1 MQTPCWCPSEEH
13 QHGGHKIT
21 ELISHCKNE
30 RCECS
35 HDTTG
40 KLTWKNV
47 QALNGIGT
55 HDHCVTGTMLYQ
67 LSYQSHMRAVVCELS
82 INSVDV
88 ILCPKVV
95 GSNPVQSLKNF
106 SGQFS
111 SSVMVAFASFILSFN
126 YYCWTHT
133 MEFIYFSRVLLPQ
146 NL

>member
-1 MQTPCWCPSEEH
+1 MQTPCWYPSEEH
-13 QHGGHKIT
+13 QHGGHKVT

-40 KLTWKNV
+40 KLTWKNF

-55 HDHCVTGTMLYQ
+55 HDHCVTGTMFYQ
-67 LSYQSHMRAVVCELS
+67 LSYQSHMRAVVCEYKFS
-82 INSVDV
+82 GRNIMS
-88 ILCPKVV
+88 KVM
-95 GSNPVQSLKNF
+95 GLNPVPSPKIFL
-106 SGQFS
+106 GQFS

-126 YYCWTHT
+126 CYCWTPIT
-133 MEFIYFSRVLLPQ
+133 MEFIYFSRVLRPQ